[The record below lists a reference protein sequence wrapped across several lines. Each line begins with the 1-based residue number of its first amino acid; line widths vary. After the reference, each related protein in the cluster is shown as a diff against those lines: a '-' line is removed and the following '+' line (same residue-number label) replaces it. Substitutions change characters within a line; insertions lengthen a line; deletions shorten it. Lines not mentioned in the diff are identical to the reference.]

1 MYSVWENPFHKRYL
15 PETTSQKL
23 KFLTVLRSSHFNI
36 VSVPFF
42 ETLEDRK
49 PHQHSPPRLIPFPP
63 FCPLFLSFSIHY
75 SLFSS
80 NNTSSPFYFCRR
92 CCPPPYSILVNG
104 RPLGIPR
111 DTISAASKSHWPPFP
126 PFALNIWWQLF
137 WRTLSNSPKWN
148 FLLNMGSTP
157 PHTLNDVKKC
167 TIGIARH
174 PLSVWHNKE
183 NFLNIFVILV
193 IFNLCSHHRIIHL
206 TKLFSAKQYQRVLPS
221 HCLSKKSR
229 KNKQG
234 LLAKNQ
240 SNAIPVAHVLV

>member
-111 DTISAASKSHWPPFP
+111 DTISAASKSPPSLWTFGGNFFDRLCQIRQNETFFWTWVRLP
-126 PFALNIWWQLF
+126 PTPWMMLKNAQLVS
-137 WRTLSNSPKWN
+137 RGIPYLYDLTRKT
-148 FLLNMGSTP
+148 FLT
-157 PHTLNDVKKC
+157 
-167 TIGIARH
+167 
-174 PLSVWHNKE
+174 
-183 NFLNIFVILV
+183 FL
-193 IFNLCSHHRIIHL
+193 
-206 TKLFSAKQYQRVLPS
+206 
-221 HCLSKKSR
+221 
-229 KNKQG
+229 
-234 LLAKNQ
+234 
-240 SNAIPVAHVLV
+240 